1 VLLYAYCLGVRSS
14 RQIERRCHEDI
25 AFRVLAANQSPDHV
39 TIARFRVRHE
49 HALARFLV
57 TSLELCAAAGMV
69 RVGMVALDGTKVAAN
84 AADKANRT
92 RDQLTD
98 EVAQIPRQ
106 AAETDTREDRE
117 HGQARGDE
125 LPAALASPTGRLTR
139 LRAAKARL
147 DTEAAGRE
155 QAYQQRVAASHAAAL
170 ATGKTPRTLKRR
182 PQEAPTPYAS
192 ANVTDPDSRFL
203 HGRKG
208 SMQGDNAQAVTTENQ
223 LVVAAALTQQTNDL
237 RQLAPMLQAAAATL
251 TAAGI
256 HARPSALLADS
267 GYWSIANLTEIPTPP
282 SCSSHPPSTPGR
294 ANPARTASRRRPTA
308 TAFGRR

>member
-98 EVAQIPRQ
+98 EVAQILRQ
-106 AAETDTREDRE
+106 AAETDTREDAST
-117 HGQARGDE
+117 ARPAGTSSPPRSPAR
-125 LPAALASPTGRLTR
+125 PAA
-139 LRAAKARL
+139 
-147 DTEAAGRE
+147 
-155 QAYQQRVAASHAAAL
+155 
-170 ATGKTPRTLKRR
+170 
-182 PQEAPTPYAS
+182 
-192 ANVTDPDSRFL
+192 
-203 HGRKG
+203 
-208 SMQGDNAQAVTTENQ
+208 
-223 LVVAAALTQQTNDL
+223 
-237 RQLAPMLQAAAATL
+237 
-251 TAAGI
+251 
-256 HARPSALLADS
+256 
-267 GYWSIANLTEIPTPP
+267 
-282 SCSSHPPSTPGR
+282 
-294 ANPARTASRRRPTA
+294 
-308 TAFGRR
+308 